1 MRWDLNKNRGI
12 MRNKGYNN
20 KMYIRTTRNNKMKSL
35 MLGWPE
41 ITGVG
46 LFLVVV
52 VVVEDV
58 EVGRREEAGLPREGK
73 INTLRNPR
81 GRFWQFINT
90 T

>member
-20 KMYIRTTRNNKMKSL
+20 KMHIRTTRNNKMKSL

-41 ITGVG
+41 MPG
-46 LFLVVV
+46 LVCFLLVV

-58 EVGRREEAGLPREGK
+58 EVGR
-73 INTLRNPR
+73 
-81 GRFWQFINT
+81 
-90 T
+90 

>member
-1 MRWDLNKNRGI
+1 MRVI
-12 MRNKGYNN
+12 
-20 KMYIRTTRNNKMKSL
+20 ITRCNKMKSL

-58 EVGRREEAGLPREGK
+58 EVGR
-73 INTLRNPR
+73 
-81 GRFWQFINT
+81 
-90 T
+90 

>member
-1 MRWDLNKNRGI
+1 MK
-12 MRNKGYNN
+12 NKGYNN
-20 KMYIRTTRNNKMKSL
+20 KMHIRTTRNNKMKSL

-58 EVGRREEAGLPREGK
+58 EVGR
-73 INTLRNPR
+73 
-81 GRFWQFINT
+81 
-90 T
+90 